1 MSKFSNIED
10 KLNKVTN
17 KAPLTSKEDKE
28 QKNILIY
35 NVPIKWSEI
44 LKENGFVKNF
54 KMSTVDNKSFIR
66 VYLKYNNR
74 VPVINELRRVS
85 KPGLRR
91 YTAAKLIKPYKNGIG
106 MRILTTP
113 KGILTDREAKKE
125 NVGGEVLCEIW

>member
-1 MSKFSNIED
+1 MITDPIADALTRIRNGQMVRKEFVDVRYSKIIEG
-10 KLNKVTN
+10 
-17 KAPLTSKEDKE
+17 
-28 QKNILIY
+28 I
-35 NVPIKWSEI
+35 IKI

-54 KMSTVDNKSFIR
+54 KLSKVDNKAVIR

-74 VPVINELRRVS
+74 EPVINELKRVS

-113 KGILTDREAKKE
+113 KGILTDREARKE
-125 NVGGEVLCEIW
+125 NVGGEILLEIW